1 MSHITPNIPL
11 QQKLSCEDHYSSSFL
26 IHIPLYIYIS
36 HYIYIYIYKGCPVI
50 LTERWDGLT
59 AEQKVVIKNLYKYG
73 RRIEH
78 LNSHIEYLSQSL
90 ELNLI
95 PSNWPPLMHALDLV
109 NLKRQLLRINTHS
122 CTLTSSPITKTGIIY
137 GQALRI

>member
-1 MSHITPNIPL
+1 M
-11 QQKLSCEDHYSSSFL
+11 
-26 IHIPLYIYIS
+26 
-36 HYIYIYIYKGCPVI
+36 
-50 LTERWDGLT
+50 T

-137 GQALRI
+137 GQALRILERCSEKEDADQHLENLRGKLTARNYPPKVIDKQFERALGKDRKSLIQQIHCL